1 MVGMKKHTVTFTE
14 EAIIRLNQPICCSTA
29 VNNCTEAKNSKL
41 KDAENLYNKLF
52 LAKGARV
59 VLTRNL
65 WSEAGLDIG
74 SLGFV
79 KYIIYAE
86 GSKTTA
92 DSMPDMLLV
101 HFPGYKGP
109 SFL

>member
-29 VNNCTEAKNSKL
+29 VNSCAEAKNSKL
-41 KDAENLYNKLF
+41 VDAENLYNNLF
-52 LAKGARV
+52 LAKGSRV

-79 KYIIYAE
+79 Q
-86 GSKTTA
+86 G
-92 DSMPDMLLV
+92 
-101 HFPGYKGP
+101 
-109 SFL
+109 